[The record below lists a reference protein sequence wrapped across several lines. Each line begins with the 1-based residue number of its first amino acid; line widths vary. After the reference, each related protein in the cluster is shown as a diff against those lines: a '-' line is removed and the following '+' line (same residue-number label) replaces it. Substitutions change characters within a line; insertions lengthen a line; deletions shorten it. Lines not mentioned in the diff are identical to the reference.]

1 MTGDDWSIPDWLSVS
16 RETHDRLQV
25 FYRLVCKWNAAINL
39 VSAAS
44 LQDGWHR
51 HVLDSAQLLALSDCD
66 HGLWLDVGSGAG
78 FPGLVVSIMA
88 GQDRPGL
95 HVTLVESDRRKA
107 TFLSEAIR
115 QLGLNANVYAGRLET
130 FTVVNAAVVSARAF
144 APLDKVLA
152 VAERHLSQD
161 GTALFMKGQAYQSEM
176 TVANH
181 NWRYDCDVVPSK
193 TDANSVILKVKKV
206 RHA

>member
-1 MTGDDWSIPDWLSVS
+1 
-16 RETHDRLQV
+16 
-25 FYRLVCKWNAAINL
+25 
-39 VSAAS
+39 
-44 LQDGWHR
+44 
-51 HVLDSAQLLALSDCD
+51 
-66 HGLWLDVGSGAG
+66 
-78 FPGLVVSIMA
+78 
-88 GQDRPGL
+88 
-95 HVTLVESDRRKA
+95 
-107 TFLSEAIR
+107 
-115 QLGLNANVYAGRLET
+115 
-130 FTVVNAAVVSARAF
+130 VNAAGVSARAF

-176 TVANH
+176 TVANQ